1 MIKAISAA
9 LIAGGVVL
17 LYFGGQSYHS
27 FVNDM
32 SRALTGTPT
41 NKTIW
46 LIAGGIVATLASWIP
61 ARRVLRVDPLT
72 AMRLE

>member
-1 MIKAISAA
+1 MIKVISAA

-27 FVNDM
+27 FVNDV
-32 SRALTGTPT
+32 SRAFTGTPT

-46 LIAGGIVATLASWIP
+46 LIAGGVVATLAGI
-61 ARRVLRVDPLT
+61 VGLT
-72 AMRLE
+72 VSSAGKR